1 VNLELTERVAVITGG
16 TSGIGLCTL
25 KRLLDEGASVA
36 FCARDAQRVAAVEA
50 EFASEHGAR
59 VFGQVADVLDVDA
72 MAALAA
78 AVEARFGR
86 VDVLVHNAGKS
97 RMSGFDATTDGDWSE
112 ELELKFFG
120 LLRPTRAFLPLLR
133 ASDAASMVYISSL
146 LAKQPEGKLIA
157 TSAARAGALNLVKS
171 MSHDLAPAIRINSI
185 LLGVIDTGQ
194 WERRYAERLASG
206 GGPIDRDA
214 YNAELAKERG
224 IPMGRIGKPE
234 EVAAAIAFLASP
246 LCGFMT
252 GAVIEI
258 SGGFSRYV

>member
-1 VNLELTERVAVITGG
+1 VNLELADRVAVVTGG
-16 TSGIGLCTL
+16 TSGIGLCTV

-36 FCARDAQRVAAVEA
+36 FCARDPQRVAAVEA
-50 EFASEHGAR
+50 ELAASAGAR
-59 VFGQVADVLDVDA
+59 VSGHVADVLDT
-72 MAALAA
+72 AAVGAFAA
-78 AVEARFGR
+78 AVEARFGH

-97 RMSGFDATTDGDWSE
+97 RMSGFDSTSDGDWEE

-133 ASDAASMVYISSL
+133 ASDAASMVYVSSL

-171 MSHDLAPAIRINSI
+171 MSHDLAPAVRINSI

-194 WERRYAERLASG
+194 WERRFAERRAAG
-206 GGPIDRDA
+206 DPIERDA
-214 YNAELAKERG
+214 YITELAKERG

>member
-1 VNLELTERVAVITGG
+1 MNLELAERVAVVTGG
-16 TSGIGLCTL
+16 TSGIGLCTV
-25 KRLLDEGASVA
+25 KRLLAEGASVA
-36 FCARDAQRVAAVEA
+36 FCARNAEQVAAVEA
-50 EFASEHGAR
+50 ELAAHAGAR
-59 VFGQVADVLDVDA
+59 VFGQVADVLDAAAVDA
-72 MAALAA
+72 FAA
-78 AVEARFGR
+78 AVEARFHR

-97 RMSGFDATTDGDWSE
+97 RMSGFHSTSDADWSE

-133 ASDAASMVYISSL
+133 ASDAASMVYVSSL

-171 MSHDLAPAIRINSI
+171 MSLDLAPAVRVNSI

-194 WERRYAERLASG
+194 WERRYAERIAG
-206 GGPIDRDA
+206 GDSIDRDVWI
-214 YNAELAKERG
+214 AEIAEERG
-224 IPMGRIGKPE
+224 IPLGRVGKPD